1 VGFLWTMAL
10 LTPTVTNIV
19 MGFFLFRLFDIVKP
33 PPIRLLERKIKGGL
47 GIVIDDLA
55 AAVYTRLA
63 IELIRRL
70 WIN

>member
-1 VGFLWTMAL
+1 MAL